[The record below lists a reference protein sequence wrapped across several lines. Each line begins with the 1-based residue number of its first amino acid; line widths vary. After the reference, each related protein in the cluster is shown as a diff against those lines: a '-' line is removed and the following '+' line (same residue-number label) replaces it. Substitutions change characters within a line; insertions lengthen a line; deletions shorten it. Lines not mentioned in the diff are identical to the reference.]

1 MPRIKKSYDTQA
13 PDAPERVLGAI
24 IREKRIA
31 LGLQQADL
39 ESASDLDQG
48 HISRIESGKT
58 QIGLRAIVQIAEAL
72 KTTSGA
78 LLTEMDRRI
87 KRISEGPSE

>member
-13 PDAPERVLGAI
+13 PDAPERILGAI

-58 QIGLRAIVQIAEAL
+58 QIGLRAIVQLAEAL
-72 KTTSGA
+72 KTTAGE
-78 LLTEMDRRI
+78 LITEMDRRI
-87 KRISEGPSE
+87 GKASKRPAV